1 MRSIGTSFAS
11 AIAGVVLAQ
20 MTIDFGGQALPSEN
34 SFRVVMAIG
43 AGSALLALVLASFL
57 RRGVGAAPAPAG
69 VRAEAAKV
77 SGPCDTASGA
87 LCQM

>member
-1 MRSIGTSFAS
+1 MRAIGTSFAS

-43 AGSALLALVLASFL
+43 AGSALLALALASFL
-57 RRGVGAAPAPAG
+57 RRGVAVAKAPVG
-69 VRAEAAKV
+69 GRAEAAKV
-77 SGPCDTASGA
+77 SRPV
-87 LCQM
+87 